1 MSGPAMLLQQAARHA
16 RFAAAAGWP
25 EVLTPGELAALQYPH
40 DDTPEGKKRARV
52 QQRDFYTLAA
62 SAIKAGELA
71 AESAQREKSVY
82 QKALEVRSS
91 RDPWISS
98 LASDEWLGRDFGGG
112 RMRTVLK
119 PVKETI
125 EVQALRPV
133 SVAAWLA
140 RISEQPSRF
149 VFAWLLANGA
159 ASEKVGAGGTAADEA
174 GKAKTGGRPKGQQG
188 ELLQK
193 IIDALAAWAN
203 GNNETF
209 DASNM
214 PGQVGSA
221 ADDGSFHWLCAKLYP
236 GEFTKGEKAFKGYRA
251 GRCTFPAY
259 AQKSDFYSRAIGPIA
274 QTLGVSLNVATMK
287 QKGRK
292 AA

>member
-149 VFAWLLANGA
+149 VCAWLLANGA
-159 ASEKVGAGGTAADEA
+159 ASEKVGAGGTAADDA
-174 GKAKTGGRPKGQQG
+174 GERRADAIQSMRGVKREILEHWDGIKLLHGPDADVAQVARYLSGKRDSSAKKPKRKTISNG
-188 ELLQK
+188 LSDLR
-193 IIDALAAWAN
+193 AA
-203 GNNETF
+203 GLI
-209 DASNM
+209 
-214 PGQVGSA
+214 P
-221 ADDGSFHWLCAKLYP
+221 
-236 GEFTKGEKAFKGYRA
+236 
-251 GRCTFPAY
+251 
-259 AQKSDFYSRAIGPIA
+259 
-274 QTLGVSLNVATMK
+274 
-287 QKGRK
+287 
-292 AA
+292 